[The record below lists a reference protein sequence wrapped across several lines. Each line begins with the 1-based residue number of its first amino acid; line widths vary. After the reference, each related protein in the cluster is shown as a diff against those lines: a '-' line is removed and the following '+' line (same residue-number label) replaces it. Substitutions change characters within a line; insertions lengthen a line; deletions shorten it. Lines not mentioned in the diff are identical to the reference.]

1 VNEAGKLSVSF
12 IDYLQ
17 KLKSENRGAL
27 ATLRHSLAFA
37 PGMYPRALP
46 YVERFVNQ
54 KAHEHD
60 AHRLALYAVAA
71 LFARHPAQTQT
82 SFAAAFGELPSRRAS
97 KSIEQRFITLLE
109 ADAENI
115 VDYLR
120 QAISLLAADNIGC
133 NYTHLLEDLSIWMNR
148 SANPERRNRLRQ
160 RWARDFYSAIQP
172 APESQPSPETAAA
185 QRSQS

>member
-1 VNEAGKLSVSF
+1 MNEAEKLSVSF

-17 KLKSENRGAL
+17 KLDRGAL
-27 ATLRHSLAFA
+27 AALRHSLAFA
-37 PGMYPRALP
+37 PGTYPRAFP
-46 YVERFVNQ
+46 YVECFVNQ

-82 SFAAAFGELPSRRAS
+82 SFAAAFGELASRRASKS
-97 KSIEQRFITLLE
+97 KSIEQRFIALLE

-133 NYTHLLEDLSIWMNR
+133 NYARLLEDLSIWMNR

-172 APESQPSPETAAA
+172 APESQPSSETATA
-185 QRSQS
+185 